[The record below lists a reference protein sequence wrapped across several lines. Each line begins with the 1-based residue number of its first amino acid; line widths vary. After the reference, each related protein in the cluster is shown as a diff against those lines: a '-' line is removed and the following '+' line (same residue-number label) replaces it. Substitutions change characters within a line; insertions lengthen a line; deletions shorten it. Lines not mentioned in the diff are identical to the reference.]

1 MSYVIAAIYKFVT
14 LENHEQLREP
24 LLELMRAQSV
34 RGTLLLASEGINGTI
49 AGPREGID
57 RVLAHIES
65 NPQLT
70 GLSLKE
76 SFSETQPFNRTK
88 VRLKKEIVT
97 LGVEGVDPNKVVGTY
112 VEPKDW
118 NALISD
124 PDVTVIDTRNQYE
137 VELGTFQRAVDP
149 QTESFREFPA
159 FVDKAMNTNRHK
171 RVAMFCTGGI
181 RCEKS
186 TAYLKGLG
194 FDEVY
199 HLRGGILKYL
209 EEVPESESLWRGECF
224 VFDGRVTVTHDLQPG
239 DYSLCYACR
248 HPISE
253 ADKQAETFEKGVS
266 CPRCYGKITDEQRE
280 RFRNRQK
287 QVDLAAK
294 RGEVHIGEENNADGE
309 AEQGAS
315 VVEGADLT

>member
-24 LLELMRAQSV
+24 LLELMRAQGV

-65 NPQLT
+65 NPRLT
-70 GLSLKE
+70 GLSQKE

-159 FVDKAMNTNRHK
+159 FVDKAMDTNKHK

-209 EEVPESESLWRGECF
+209 EDVPESESLWRGECF

-294 RGEVHIGEENNADGE
+294 RGEVHIGEENNEDGE

>member
-1 MSYVIAAIYKFVT
+1 MIAAIYKFVT

-97 LGVEGVDPNKVVGTY
+97 LGVKGVDPNKVVGTY

-159 FVDKAMNTNRHK
+159 FVDKAMDTNRHK

-294 RGEVHIGEENNADGE
+294 RGEVHIGEENNEDGE

>member
-1 MSYVIAAIYKFVT
+1 LSYVIAAIYKFVT

-97 LGVEGVDPNKVVGTY
+97 LGVKGVDPNKVVGTY

-159 FVDKAMNTNRHK
+159 FVDKAMDTNRHK

-294 RGEVHIGEENNADGE
+294 RGEVHIGEENNEDGE